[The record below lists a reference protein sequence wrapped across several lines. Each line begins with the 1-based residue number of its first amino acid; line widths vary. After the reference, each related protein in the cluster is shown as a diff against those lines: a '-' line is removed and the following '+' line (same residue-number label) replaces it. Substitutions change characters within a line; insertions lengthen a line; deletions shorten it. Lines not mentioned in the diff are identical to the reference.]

1 MAVVVAALF
10 PVIVIGVGAA
20 VGNLM
25 GEQITPW
32 EWVWITALALCLT
45 LLYGAMAMTWNGPWD
60 SQPPRRA
67 K

>member
-10 PVIVIGVGAA
+10 PVIVIGVGAD

-32 EWVWITALALCLT
+32 EWVWITALPDPAVRR
-45 LLYGAMAMTWNGPWD
+45 YGDDLEWPLG
-60 SQPPRRA
+60 
-67 K
+67 